1 MSAVARDVD
10 KNLKPKSPQT
20 GLLTVAIKDTT
31 ALHQAYIPFVKNGG
45 LFVPTTTGYQLGDE
59 VLVLLSL
66 LGEKEKTAF
75 AGRVVWLTP
84 KGAGGRR
91 PAGIGVQFHSQDRGQ
106 TQQKIES
113 LLAGTSGGDRPT
125 HTM

>member
-1 MSAVARDVD
+1 MSAVARDID
-10 KNLKPKSPQT
+10 PDLKPKRHQT
-20 GLLTVAIKDTT
+20 GLLTVAIKDTA

-45 LFVPTTTGYQLGDE
+45 LFVPTTTRYQLGDE

-66 LGEKEKTAF
+66 LGEKEKTAI
-75 AGRVVWLTP
+75 AGRVVWVTP
-84 KGAGGRR
+84 KGAAGRR
-91 PAGIGVQFHSQDRGQ
+91 PAGIGVQFNSQDHGQ
-106 TQQKIES
+106 TQQKIER